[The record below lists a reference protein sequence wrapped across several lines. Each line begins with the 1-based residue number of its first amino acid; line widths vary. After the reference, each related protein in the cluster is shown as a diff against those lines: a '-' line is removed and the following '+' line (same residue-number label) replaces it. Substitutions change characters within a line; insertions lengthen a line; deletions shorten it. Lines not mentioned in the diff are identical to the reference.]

1 MNADEMECEYDMELM
16 SRALSY
22 LDGLP
27 KILQNSEYKKII
39 ELINNYLNNCKHK
52 IVEDY
57 IDIDSDTSKRI
68 LYCEYCNKT
77 FQ

>member
-1 MNADEMECEYDMELM
+1 MNIEEMECEYDMELM

-27 KILQNSEYKKII
+27 QALQNSEYKKII
-39 ELINNYLNNCKHK
+39 ELINNYLKNCKHK

-57 IDIDSDTSKRI
+57 IDTDPDTTKRI

-77 FQ
+77 F

>member
-1 MNADEMECEYDMELM
+1 MNIEEMECEYDMELM

-27 KILQNSEYKKII
+27 QALQNSEYKKII
-39 ELINNYLNNCKHK
+39 ELINNYLKNCKHK

-57 IDIDSDTSKRI
+57 IDTDADTTKRI

-77 FQ
+77 F

>member
-1 MNADEMECEYDMELM
+1 MDTEEMEYEYDMELM

-27 KILQNSEYKKII
+27 KQLQNPEYKKII
-39 ELINNYLNNCKHK
+39 SLITDYLKNCKHK

-57 IDIDSDTSKRI
+57 IDTDPETTKRI